1 MKVLFFRFWMVLE
14 GSLEKA
20 KYLKKK
26 KKMKVVV
33 YKLNVNFSEVGMS
46 CLCWAGCFFY
56 CVRPKVHPS
65 IILSESNLLRG
76 LERKALS
83 RC

>member
-26 KKMKVVV
+26 KKD
-33 YKLNVNFSEVGMS
+33 ES
-46 CLCWAGCFFY
+46 CCLQIKCKFFRGGNELFVLGWEFFY